1 MKPHR
6 AAVVLGLI
14 LALLAQYGAV
24 IHLLWQC
31 CCHGSG
37 SGAGSGGG
45 GVAAAAAGVAAAAG
59 PAAVGGSGSWLQCAV
74 ALLVRTSLKLI
85 LLDPSWLCTMRSIP
99 SSDCSG
105 PVDLLVA

>member
-37 SGAGSGGG
+37 SGAESGGG
-45 GVAAAAAGVAAAAG
+45 GVAAAAG